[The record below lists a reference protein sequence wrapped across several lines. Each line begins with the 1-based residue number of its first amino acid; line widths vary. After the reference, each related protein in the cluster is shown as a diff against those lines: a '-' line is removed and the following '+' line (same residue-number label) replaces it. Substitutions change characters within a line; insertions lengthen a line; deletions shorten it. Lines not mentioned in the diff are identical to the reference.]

1 MALLACKLHAGQ
13 SQLKTARDRFLLSGV
28 RVWRWL
34 AGILADAVN
43 RFFFGDIFAL
53 VALSAAIG
61 YASDIIFNEGE
72 AFYRAEPWFAIR
84 MAVVGLAAVLTFRF
98 LSRHPSVPPGNV
110 PRWALQVAGVACA
123 VPVTTLILWSAAT
136 PLAEW
141 PFWQKGERLMEFA
154 FVTVVGLLVSPW
166 IALAV
171 LVRQKEAFAREQ
183 EMAFRL
189 AQSELERREQDARLH
204 LMQAQVAPHFLFNTL
219 ANVQALVDARSPKAP
234 DLLRALTTY
243 LRSAVPRLE
252 GRQHNLG
259 DELASVRAYLELMHM
274 RMPDRLLY
282 AVDAD
287 PAAMDLPCPP
297 LAIMTLVENAV
308 RHGIDPC
315 EAGGRIDVRCE
326 LSAAHALVQVTD
338 TGQGLAN
345 HSSSTGT
352 GLSTLRERL
361 NLAFGPAAALRLYD
375 NDPHGF
381 CAEIDMP
388 IGRPAS

>member
-1 MALLACKLHAGQ
+1 MKGAFRDLLK
-13 SQLKTARDRFLLSGV
+13 
-28 RVWRWL
+28 
-34 AGILADAVN
+34 AVVT
-43 RFFFGDIFAL
+43 I
-53 VALSAAIG
+53 VAISAAIG
-61 YASDIIFNEGE
+61 YASDVAFNHG
-72 AFYRAEPWFAIR
+72 EPWFMYR
-84 MAVVGLAAVLTFRF
+84 MAAVGLVVVLTFRW
-98 LSRHPSVPPGNV
+98 LARWPSSLPARM
-110 PRWALQVAGVACA
+110 PRWALQVIGVACA
-123 VPVTTLILWSAAT
+123 VPIVTLIIWSAGT

-189 AQSELERREQDARLH
+189 AQSELDRREQDARLH

-252 GRQHNLG
+252 GRQHSLG
-259 DELASVRAYLELMHM
+259 DELASVRAYLDLMHM

-326 LSAAHALVQVTD
+326 LSATHALVQVTD

-345 HSSSTGT
+345 QSSSTGT

-361 NLAFGPAAALRLYD
+361 RLAFGSGAALRLYD

>member
-1 MALLACKLHAGQ
+1 M
-13 SQLKTARDRFLLSGV
+13 TAPTRIIVSGARIGRFLYGV
-28 RVWRWL
+28 F
-34 AGILADAVN
+34 AGAVT
-43 RFFFGDIFAL
+43 RFLFGDIFAI
-53 VALSAAIG
+53 VAISAAIG
-61 YASDIIFNEGE
+61 YAADIAFNEGE
-72 AFYRAEPWFAIR
+72 AFFRAEPWFAVR

-98 LSRHPSVPPGNV
+98 LARHPSAPPRNV

-123 VPVTTLILWSAAT
+123 VPVTTLILWSATT

-154 FVTVVGLLVSPW
+154 FVTTVGLLVSPW

-171 LVRQKEAFAREQ
+171 LVREKEAFAREQ

-189 AQSELERREQDARLH
+189 ARSELERREQDARLH

-219 ANVQALVDARSPKAP
+219 ANVQALVDAGSPKAP

-252 GRQHNLG
+252 GRQHVLG

-274 RMPDRLLY
+274 RMPDRLQY
-282 AVDAD
+282 SVQAA
-287 PAAMDLPCPP
+287 PEAMDLPCPP

-315 EAGGRIDVRCE
+315 EAGGTIDVRCE
-326 LSAAHALVQVTD
+326 LSYTHALIRVTD
-338 TGQGLAN
+338 TGPGLAT
-345 HSSSTGT
+345 HSDTSGT
-352 GLSTLRERL
+352 GLSTLRQRL
-361 NLAFGPAAALRLYD
+361 KLAFGPAAALRLYD

-381 CAEIDMP
+381 CAEIDIP
-388 IGRPAS
+388 IGSPAS